1 MRPPMTPSTPI
12 QIPPASHHSA
22 SGTHPFHPSDGVS
35 PTVKLT
41 VGNLRKLMSTETAAE
56 LADPT
61 NMAEKAIIT
70 ATLTTG
76 TAGDERANSN
86 TAAVASAAPDGGAAT
101 MPPAIVSTT
110 EPDGVIHIRSIR
122 PNRKGDGRRQPKQP
136 PVPANPATVAN
147 SLGIPWSVAKTSLD
161 SPKSK
166 KWRLTLKGAMQA
178 QGIAD
183 FRCRDLVE
191 IEAGLGDRRYSLMG
205 RASVNSMAYF
215 QSQDLL
221 EAGIGLNQVVSLVI
235 VAIHRAAASPAANG
249 GAQ

>member
-1 MRPPMTPSTPI
+1 
-12 QIPPASHHSA
+12 
-22 SGTHPFHPSDGVS
+22 
-35 PTVKLT
+35 
-41 VGNLRKLMSTETAAE
+41 MSTETAAE

-70 ATLTTG
+70 ATLATG

-122 PNRKGDGRRQPKQP
+122 PNRKGAGRRQPKQP

-147 SLGIPWSVAKTSLD
+147 SLGIPWGAARTSVDNS
-161 SPKSK
+161 KSR
-166 KWRLTLKGAMQA
+166 KWGLALRQVMNA

-183 FRCRDLVE
+183 FQRGDKVEVQVGVGAERVQLV
-191 IEAGLGDRRYSLMG
+191 G
-205 RASVNSMAYF
+205 RASRPSTAYYWSDEF
-215 QSQDLL
+215 T
-221 EAGIGLNQVVSLVI
+221 AGSVGLHEVINVII
-235 VAIHRAAASPAANG
+235 VAVYPAGSSPATTG
-249 GAQ
+249 GAL